1 MLSCLLL
8 CLGCTPTPEVRIEYV
23 PVRVGPPA
31 NLYAL
36 TPVPV
41 FTGRTCRQY
50 TLYTQEVEAALAA
63 CNTDKALINKWA
75 ASLPVEESNGS
86 E

>member
-23 PVRVGPPA
+23 TVRVGPPA
-31 NLYAL
+31 NLYSPTL
-36 TPVPV
+36 EPV
-41 FTGRTCRQY
+41 FMGRTCRDL
-50 TLYTQEVEAALAA
+50 TLYTQEVESALAT
-63 CNTDKALINKWA
+63 CNLDKALINKWA
-75 ASLPVEESNGS
+75 SSLPVEDVNGT